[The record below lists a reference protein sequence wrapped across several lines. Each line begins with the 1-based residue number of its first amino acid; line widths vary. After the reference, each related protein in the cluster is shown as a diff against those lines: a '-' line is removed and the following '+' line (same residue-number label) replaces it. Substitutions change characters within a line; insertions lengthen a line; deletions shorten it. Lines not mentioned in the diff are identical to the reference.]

1 MQTSRVIAF
10 TTVISA
16 LTMVFSF
23 FTVPFLFGFRIH
35 FFQIGILL
43 AGVIGG
49 PVSGVITGL
58 IGGAYMATVRSDPTI
73 VVGNGLLGLFTG
85 IFSLRFRPALAGL
98 AAWIFVQAPWVFLT
112 GTFIFHVPTVAMQ
125 LILILLTVEDVI
137 SAVVTD
143 VLINHFRLREYVGL
157 TK

>member
-1 MQTSRVIAF
+1 M
-10 TTVISA
+10 
-16 LTMVFSF
+16 
-23 FTVPFLFGFRIH
+23 
-35 FFQIGILL
+35 
-43 AGVIGG
+43 
-49 PVSGVITGL
+49 SGAITGL

-125 LILILLTVEDVI
+125 LILILLTVEDEV

-143 VLINHFRLREYVGL
+143 VLSNHFRLREYVGL

>member
-1 MQTSRVIAF
+1 MQASRAIAF

-16 LTMVFSF
+16 LTVVFSF

-49 PVSGVITGL
+49 PVSGAITGL

-125 LILILLTVEDVI
+125 LILILLTVEDVV

-143 VLINHFRLREYVGL
+143 VLSNHFRLREYVGL

>member
-1 MQTSRVIAF
+1 MQTSRAIAF
-10 TTVISA
+10 TTVIGA
-16 LTMVFSF
+16 LTVVFSF

-49 PVSGVITGL
+49 PMSGVITGL

-125 LILILLTVEDVI
+125 LILILLTVEDEV

-143 VLINHFRLREYVGL
+143 VLSNHFRLREYVGL

>member
-85 IFSLRFRPALAGL
+85 IFSLRFRPVLAGL